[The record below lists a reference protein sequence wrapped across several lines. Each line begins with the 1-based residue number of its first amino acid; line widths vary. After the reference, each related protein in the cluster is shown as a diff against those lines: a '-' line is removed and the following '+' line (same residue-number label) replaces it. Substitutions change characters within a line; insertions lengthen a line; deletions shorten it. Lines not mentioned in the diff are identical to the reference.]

1 MEFIRSR
8 IETQLMSLTGLSLG
22 QLDLENPKGDPGL
35 FGPDSVSWSGSGIGS
50 ARAWARWSS

>member
-22 QLDLENPKGDPGL
+22 QLDLEDHQRNALQG
-35 FGPDSVSWSGSGIGS
+35 VSDEKEVLH
-50 ARAWARWSS
+50 